1 MARAARATAM
11 LAVFAFPLRTK
22 PGKHCMPVLMCNRAY
37 RRSGAARRDR
47 DLDHRTSLSIRLIL
61 TPTYILTPSDKGTD
75 LDTSVWALLVDCQGK
90 FALSSTWLQGC
101 HTREVISFG
110 ITAWAAGSICSML
123 SGDLAAYSSCVDA
136 RVVQEALELAT
147 LRVARGMTRRLSLLL
162 RAGFVCWCAAVQRG
176 REFRTLV
183 PVLLESV
190 SDVFEAHALRSEW
203 SAWQQWWCHVGECRA
218 ADTEELLLLCLRAW
232 RQSSVEQRH
241 KRGVHLLCERYR
253 HTRTKR
259 KVLHLWQRRLRQLSL
274 VIQSVHLWTA
284 SRATLWAQTVAMA
297 WHGCVVRRRRSQVAA
312 IRLLW
317 QRRARLLSSWRLLLL
332 RRLAGQGVAEEY
344 SYLQVYP
351 IPKAPDS
358 EELPLEADEV
368 KATFVRQ
375 SRSESEL
382 LHYRGLNRL
391 VDVAE
396 KWDGQVLCRQLASLG
411 APSQQPLLRM
421 GLYACAEKAASGK
434 SMSTRGVDQLES
446 FLLRVGEKRPHQIMQ
461 STIVPR
467 QDSWKAARSRNTEVR
482 QGLYR
487 LGRWTKDPVFQQ
499 WKLPLGLVSQHVSLS
514 HVVLGAPGGT
524 SETVGDVRALW
535 AAAGHG
541 SDLMSLFAALQG
553 CAAAVTQAT
562 KSAPIERIPG
572 KNSYTVL
579 YARTLSQLFE
589 TKASA
594 KSREQRGA
602 LKWWHHVASEAPE
615 LS

>member
-1 MARAARATAM
+1 MACAARAMAM

-37 RRSGAARRDR
+37 RRSGGARRDR

-75 LDTSVWALLVDCQGK
+75 LDTSVWALLADCQGK

-101 HTREVISFG
+101 RTREVISFG

-123 SGDLAAYSSCVDA
+123 SGDLAAYSSSVDA

-218 ADTEELLLLCLRAW
+218 ADTEELLLLCLCAW

-332 RRLAGQGVAEEY
+332 RRLAGQGVAEAVLL
-344 SYLQVYP
+344 SRALRW
-351 IPKAPDS
+351 IRAWRLWAFSHARKR
-358 EELPLEADEV
+358 EADEV

-375 SRSESEL
+375 SRQRWWVERWCSVC
-382 LHYRGLNRL
+382 RLNRL

-396 KWDGQVLCRQLASLG
+396 KWDGQVLCRQLVRRAFRGWSAL
-411 APSQQPLLRM
+411 M
-421 GLYACAEKAASGK
+421 GLYACAEKAATRVGELR
-434 SMSTRGVDQLES
+434 MSRMLRLWS

-461 STIVPR
+461 STI
-467 QDSWKAARSRNTEVR
+467 DSWKAARSRNTEVR

-553 CAAAVTQAT
+553 CVAAVTQTT
-562 KSAPIERIPG
+562 KSASIV
-572 KNSYTVL
+572 T
-579 YARTLSQLFE
+579 A
-589 TKASA
+589 
-594 KSREQRGA
+594 
-602 LKWWHHVASEAPE
+602 
-615 LS
+615 